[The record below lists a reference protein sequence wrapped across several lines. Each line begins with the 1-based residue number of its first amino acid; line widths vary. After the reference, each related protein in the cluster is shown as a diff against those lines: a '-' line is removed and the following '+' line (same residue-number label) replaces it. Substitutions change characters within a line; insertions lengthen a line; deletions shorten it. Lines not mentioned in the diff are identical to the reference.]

1 MQSRWREEAVNT
13 NKANGFGL
21 GGSYCTVFVMLLSVK
36 SFEAPGYENLG
47 QYVKKKKIE
56 VMKLLLLCW

>member
-47 QYVKKKKIE
+47 QYVKK
-56 VMKLLLLCW
+56 